1 MTGYV
6 KHGLG
11 RVTSLLFFSG
21 ACALIYQTTWFREL
35 RLIFGASTAATAAVM
50 AVFMAGLGLGSHLL
64 GKRADRA
71 KNPLE
76 LYANL
81 ELLIAVTA
89 ALTPLL
95 VEGAQWVYLRTGGSG
110 ALGTAGATAVR
121 LLLSV
126 VVLAGPTILMG
137 GTLPA
142 AARAVER
149 SSDVGRQRLSV
160 LYGVNTFG
168 AVAGAL
174 AANFLF
180 LEVFGTR
187 LSLWLTCL
195 INALVG
201 VIARSL
207 SRRGLSR
214 AEEEA
219 EEKAEEPAAEAKH
232 VEEQAAETATTAT
245 PGAPWFPPAAAF
257 ISGAVFMLM
266 ELVWYRMLAP
276 ILGGSSYTFGLIL
289 AVALAGIGIGGT
301 LYSRTRRVPT
311 VTLFAVTCAV
321 EGLVIAIPFALGDR
335 IALLS
340 LLLRPLASSGFGASV
355 LAWTI
360 IAAIVVL
367 PGAIV
372 SGAQFPLIVGLYGK
386 GASNVGRD
394 VGAAYVANTL
404 GAIVGSIAGGFGLIP
419 ALSAPT
425 CWRLVVAIL
434 CLTAIAALIVDHVR
448 LGRRDLRVGMVA
460 AATALL
466 GFTLLGARGPT
477 AAWRHSGIGAGRAD
491 RRISDSSPGT
501 LSMFVRNHQGM
512 VAWEEDGLESTVAVG
527 SGSGHA
533 FIINGKADG
542 HSINDAPTQVMS
554 GLLGALVHPDPHEAL
569 VIGLGTGSTAGWL
582 GALPEMNR
590 VDVVELEP
598 ATLRVARDCADV
610 NQNVLDNPKVKI
622 HLGDARETLLTTT
635 ETYDVIFSEPSNPYR
650 AGISSLYT
658 EEFYTAASR
667 RLRPNGIF
675 IQWIQAYE
683 VDPWAVATAMVTLH
697 RVFPEISVWRTM
709 GGDLL
714 LLGQREPLK
723 LNVAALRERLKTP
736 VYGAATR
743 SIWQT
748 DSIEGVLTHFVANA
762 RLAEVMA
769 ANELGAVNHDD
780 ANVLEFAFARSVGHH
795 VGVDNDI
802 IMLANRLH
810 ASAPPLDGSISPIG
824 VVEER
829 WLDQTRN
836 NQPLDPPTS
845 GVPPHARG
853 LGRVLSLYKENR
865 FAEALQQWRG
875 LHRAPRWVLE
885 KSLVAEMAVRSQ
897 AQDADELVDR
907 VMNEAERELLRA
919 LLVYRR
925 GDAKRAFEFLE
936 HGLALHRKD
945 PWVRGKVSESAIN
958 VTVQIAT
965 REPTL
970 ARPLYEIL
978 SHPLAAEAQRDLRLY
993 QRARIGA
1000 QIDPQH
1006 CAKALHEIEPAPY
1019 VDWLTELRVECYRD
1033 TGDPLLASAEADL
1046 RDVIR
1051 WQGTFGGSIPS
1062 PPPEGPHPFQIQPAA
1077 PPIVDVGA
1085 PAADASGDAAP
1096 LPDAAGPVDAAL
1108 TDR

>member
-11 RVTSLLFFSG
+11 RVMSLLFFSG

-81 ELLIAVTA
+81 ELLISVTA
-89 ALTPLL
+89 AVTPLL
-95 VEGAQWVYLRTGGSG
+95 VDAAQWVYLRTGGVG

-149 SSDVGRQRLSV
+149 SSDVGRQRLSA
-160 LYGVNTFG
+160 LYGINTFG

-174 AANFLF
+174 GANFLF

-195 INALVG
+195 INLLVG

-207 SRRGLSR
+207 SRRGISR
-214 AEEEA
+214 EEA
-219 EEKAEEPAAEAKH
+219 ADETETTEDKEATTSPAAAGSSRG
-232 VEEQAAETATTAT
+232 AA
-245 PGAPWFPPAAAF
+245 WFPPAAAF

-289 AVALAGIGIGGT
+289 AVALAGIGLGGT

-321 EGLVIAIPFALGDR
+321 EALVIAIPFALGDR
-335 IALLS
+335 IAVLA
-340 LLLRPLASSGFGASV
+340 LLLRPLATAGFGASV
-355 LAWTI
+355 LAWAI

-425 CWRLVVAIL
+425 CWRLVVATL
-434 CLTAIAALIVDHVR
+434 CVTAVVAVVVDHVR
-448 LGRRDLRVGMVA
+448 LGRRDLRLGMLA
-460 AATALL
+460 CATALF
-466 GFTLLGARGPT
+466 GFTLLGTRGPT

-491 RRISDSSPGT
+491 RRIADSSPAN
-501 LSMFVRNHQGM
+501 LSMFVRIHRGM
-512 VAWEEDGLESTVAVG
+512 TAWEEDGLESTVALG

-554 GLLGALVHPDPHEAL
+554 GLLGALLHPDPHQAL

-582 GALPEMNR
+582 GALPEMDR

-598 ATLRVARDCADV
+598 ATLRVARDCSDV
-610 NQNVLDNPKVKI
+610 NQRVLENPKVKV
-622 HLGDARETLLTTT
+622 HLGDARETLLTTS

-667 RLRPNGIF
+667 RLRPKGIF

-683 VDPWAVATAMVTLH
+683 VDPWAVATAAVTLH

-709 GGDLL
+709 AGDLL
-714 LLGQREPLK
+714 LVAQTEPLQID
-723 LNVAALRERLKTP
+723 VAALHQRLQSP
-736 VYGAATR
+736 IFGAAAK

-748 DSIEGVLTHFVANA
+748 DSVEGVLTHFVANA
-762 RLAEVMA
+762 KLAEIMA

-802 IMLANRLH
+802 IVLANRLQ
-810 ASAPPLDGSISPIG
+810 ASAPPLRGTISPLG
-824 VVEER
+824 VLEER
-829 WLDQTRN
+829 WLDQAKN
-836 NQPLDPPTS
+836 NQPLDPPLQ
-845 GVPPHARG
+845 GVPPQARG
-853 LGRVLSLYKENR
+853 LGRVLQTFKENR
-865 FAEALQQWRG
+865 FAESLKQWRD
-875 LHRAPRWVLE
+875 LKREPRWILE

-897 AQDADELVDR
+897 AEDADDFIDR
-907 VMNEAERELLRA
+907 VDNEAERELFRA
-919 LLVYRR
+919 LLAYRR
-925 GDAKRAFEFLE
+925 GEVKRAFEFLE
-936 HGLALHRKD
+936 HGLELHAKD
-945 PWVRGKVSESAIN
+945 PWVRSKVSESAVN

-965 REPTL
+965 RDNTL

-978 SHPLAAEAQRDLRLY
+978 SHPLAAEAQRDLRLF

-1000 QIDPQH
+1000 LIDAQH
-1006 CAKALHEIEPAPY
+1006 CAKALHDIEPAPL
-1019 VDWLTELRVECYRD
+1019 VDWLTDLRVQCYRD
-1033 TGDPLLASAEADL
+1033 TADPLLASAEEDL
-1046 RDVIR
+1046 RDLVR
-1051 WQGTFGGSIPS
+1051 WQGTFGGSIPT
-1062 PPPEGPHPFQIQPAA
+1062 PPASGPHPFQITASGPSNAGA
-1077 PPIVDVGA
+1077 TRPGDAGA
-1085 PAADASGDAAP
+1085 PSGDAGLAADAEAGDAGA
-1096 LPDAAGPVDAAL
+1096 
-1108 TDR
+1108 DR